1 MKRLLVIALAALS
14 SACVP
19 VYKTLQP
26 SAEVQVID
34 EQGQA
39 LNDAQVT
46 LISSAYPYGREQ
58 FRTEATTRGDG
69 SATFYKVKDF
79 RVEVMMLHGSQEFFW
94 NWCVTKPGY
103 QTFLTQYRNGD
114 LFSSPLQ
121 VKLAPG
127 ESTACPVSPY

>member
-1 MKRLLVIALAALS
+1 MRRLLVVALASLS

-26 SAEVQVID
+26 SAEVQVVD
-34 EQGQA
+34 DQGRA

-58 FRTEATTRGDG
+58 FRTEAVTRGNG
-69 SATFYKVKDF
+69 TATFYKVKDF

-94 NWCVTKPGY
+94 NWCVTKSGY
-103 QTFLTQYRNGD
+103 KTFLTEYRND
-114 LFSSPLQ
+114 KAFTSPMRVTLQ
-121 VKLAPG
+121 PG

>member
-1 MKRLLVIALAALS
+1 MKRLLVIALAVLS

-26 SAEVQVID
+26 SAEVQVLD
-34 EQGQA
+34 EQNQP

-69 SATFYKVKDF
+69 MATFYKVKDF

-94 NWCVTKPGY
+94 NWCVSKTGY
-103 QTFLTQYRNGD
+103 QTYRTEYRNSD
-114 LFSSPLQ
+114 MFSSQLQ
-121 VKLAPG
+121 VTLQQG
-127 ESTACPVSPY
+127 ESTACPIAPY

>member
-1 MKRLLVIALAALS
+1 MRALLVIALAALS

-26 SAEVQVID
+26 SAEVQVRD

-69 SATFYKVKDF
+69 TATFYKVKDF

-94 NWCVTKPGY
+94 NWCVTKAGY
-103 QTFLTQYRNGD
+103 QTYRTEYRNSD
-114 LFSSPLQ
+114 AFEPQLQ
-121 VKLAPG
+121 VTLASG